1 MSMPKWRCPACGSTN
16 PADVAAC
23 RVCGFV
29 FVVEASVASASPRPV
44 PESVPE
50 AQPADDEAGAQRGKA
65 TEAMRATVPPARAG
79 APAGWQ
85 TAQHPIY
92 ANSHRRRMISLAA
105 LLGLGALGAIALLA
119 FTVFRSIAAD
129 ADATVLSLRSTEA
142 TTVRSASV
150 LDGSPL
156 PAFMDTL
163 PPTETPLPPP
173 TPTETPFPSPT
184 PTETPLPLPT
194 ETPVV
199 TPTEAVSPSLA
210 PTETPLP
217 TTPPAKAETYT
228 VQQGDTCWAIA
239 TRFGISVEQLVAQNR
254 LSPQCVIR
262 PGQVLTITR

>member
-1 MSMPKWRCPACGSTN
+1 MSVPKWRCPACGSTN
-16 PADVAAC
+16 PADAAAC
-23 RVCGFV
+23 RVCGFM
-29 FVVEASVASASPRPV
+29 FSASPHSMPT
-44 PESVPE
+44 PAPE
-50 AQPADDEAGAQRGKA
+50 AQARLADDEVSAQHNEA
-65 TEAMRATVPPARAG
+65 TEVAHTAVSPAHAGVPSSQWAV
-79 APAGWQ
+79 Q
-85 TAQHPIY
+85 DD
-92 ANSHRRRMISLAA
+92 ANRYRRGMVSLAA
-105 LLGLGALGAIALLA
+105 LLSLSAFGAIALLVFA
-119 FTVFRSIAAD
+119 VFRSIAAD

-228 VQQGDTCWAIA
+228 VQQRDTCWAIA